1 MSPGWLVDARHAA
14 RLVRRQPR
22 FAAAAILLPATG
34 IGAAAA
40 VFTLVNAVVLVDMPF
55 RDPDRLA
62 WMYNARTERD
72 RAPLSIP
79 DLQDRTA
86 HRPQQQFPIDDARK
100 VGISLTRLMV
110 RGELLP
116 LVGGLAAG
124 LAIAFVA
131 ARALGDLLFATSP
144 GDPAVYAL
152 LAGGVLCVTAVAIWL
167 PARRAA
173 RANPAD
179 LLRS

>member
-1 MSPGWLVDARHAA
+1 MWPGGETGRRWGLKMPWGKTRLGSIPSPATHNEIKITPDVIYVTVLAMSSDWLVDARHAA

-22 FAAAAILLPATG
+22 FAAAAILLLATG

-79 DLQDRTA
+79 DLQDYR
-86 HRPQQQFPIDDARK
+86 RDART
-100 VGISLTRLMV
+100 L
-110 RGELLP
+110 E
-116 LVGGLAAG
+116 GLAPFTNWTANLTG
-124 LAIAFVA
+124 RGDAERLEGIRVA
-131 ARALGDLLFATSP
+131 
-144 GDPAVYAL
+144 
-152 LAGGVLCVTAVAIWL
+152 
-167 PARRAA
+167 
-173 RANPAD
+173 
-179 LLRS
+179 